1 MRKEY
6 IANKRLNE
14 IFKFEIN
21 ELMKRKIQKVKST
34 LNFKNSDI
42 FINVQKPQLTN
53 LSINKKS
60 NQIFNFNNENFI
72 NYRFIYFKPKKFE
85 FRSMHK

>member
-34 LNFKNSDI
+34 LNFKKILIILLMFKN
-42 FINVQKPQLTN
+42 IN
-53 LSINKKS
+53 
-60 NQIFNFNNENFI
+60 
-72 NYRFIYFKPKKFE
+72 
-85 FRSMHK
+85 